1 MLSSDEQYAQYVQ
14 VFAQVVKFVLQWPI
28 QINLQVYL

>member
-1 MLSSDEQYAQYVQ
+1 MLSSDEQYALFFQ
-14 VFAQVVKFVLQWPI
+14 VFAQVVLQWPI